1 MIKQQIRNKREV
13 PQPSKENLLKTSVK
27 SMLTGEREDVFLL
40 RARIRQG
47 CLPSPLLFS
56 LVLEVSA
63 RELGRKNKP
72 HPD

>member
-47 CLPSPLLFS
+47 CLPSPLLFNIYE
-56 LVLEVSA
+56 VLA
-63 RELGRKNKP
+63 RTVR
-72 HPD
+72 